1 MAKRLSFTENTKWE
15 SEPLIIYTCITN
27 GYDEIPNEHYYDPDI
42 QYVCFTDGSI
52 KKKGP
57 WEFRDIPIEHPCPR
71 RRSAYPKINPHK
83 LFPVGSKVA
92 WIDGCYVMTKT
103 YAEQCKKITSD
114 HKFAIM
120 RHTERFTFYDEIL
133 EGYLGNM
140 NTWDDQ
146 VTMTKMMKELGY
158 KFRLYCSPVL
168 GSFWRNITEDLF
180 EFHDLW
186 WKYSLVGPNR
196 DQLSFDLT
204 RQITGLKPQFIED
217 GWLGKD
223 YHGKS
228 IDSSKPG
235 SVGVLFGSSGKQYR
249 RKLHPQSGSFNT
261 SNSMEEMK
269 KKGDELIQYLYQYT
283 KLHPKLYTRYDHI
296 GWMNFNVLDPSLPK
310 SI

>member
-1 MAKRLSFTENTKWE
+1 MAKKLSFTENTKWE

-186 WKYSLVGPNR
+186 WKYSLVGPN
-196 DQLSFDLT
+196 LS
-204 RQITGLKPQFIED
+204 
-217 GWLGKD
+217 
-223 YHGKS
+223 
-228 IDSSKPG
+228 
-235 SVGVLFGSSGKQYR
+235 
-249 RKLHPQSGSFNT
+249 
-261 SNSMEEMK
+261 
-269 KKGDELIQYLYQYT
+269 LI
-283 KLHPKLYTRYDHI
+283 HI
-296 GWMNFNVLDPSLPK
+296 
-310 SI
+310 

>member
-1 MAKRLSFTENTKWE
+1 MAKGLSLTQNNKWGKK
-15 SEPLIIYTCITN
+15 PLIIYTCITN
-27 GYDEIPNEHYYDPDI
+27 GYDEIPDEHYYDPDI
-42 QYVCFTDGSI
+42 QYVCFTDGSV
-52 KKKGP
+52 KKKGA
-57 WEFRDIPIEHPCPR
+57 WEFRDIPIEHECPR

-83 LFPVGSKVA
+83 LFPIGSKVA

-103 YAEQCKKITSD
+103 YAEQCKKITSE

-120 RHTERFTFYDEIL
+120 RHTEMFTFYDEIL

-186 WKYSLVGPNR
+186 WKYSLIGPNR
-196 DQLSFDLT
+196 DQLSFDLA
-204 RQITGLKPQFIED
+204 RQLTKLEPHFIED

-223 YHGKS
+223 YHGRG
-228 IDSSKPG
+228 IDSNKPG
-235 SVGVLFGSSGKQYR
+235 SVGVVFGSSGKKYR
-249 RKLHPQSGSFNT
+249 RKLHPQSGDLSGT
-261 SNSMEEMK
+261 YEEIFS
-269 KKGDELIQYLYQYT
+269 KGKELIEYLYQFT
-283 KLHPKLYTRYDHI
+283 KLHPKFYTRYDHR
-296 GWMNFNVLDPSLPK
+296 GWIQSNVTDPFLPK
-310 SI
+310 ST